1 MTKKEKTVKEKPSYS
16 IKPGKMIKILLG
28 SVKEFKR
35 DSILSPVLVSFEVL
49 LDVLIPYLMSYLIDE
64 GIKKSSMNNIL
75 LYGGLLV
82 CAAILALIFGALAGK
97 YAARASAG
105 FASNL
110 RKDMYYNIQTFSFAN
125 IDKFSTASLITR
137 MTKDVVSIQDTYQI
151 IIRTAVRS
159 PIMFIFATIM
169 AFTVNPQVSLIFL
182 ACLPVMFI
190 GLLLVMKVAHPL
202 FEKMFTQFDTLNNVV
217 EENLLGM
224 RVVKAYVRE
233 DHETQKFNKI
243 STAIYKLGA
252 KAEKIMACTN
262 PIMMACVYGCMLFIN
277 GYAAKIIVESGGT
290 AMTTGQ
296 LTSLI
301 SYVMQI
307 MMSLMMIS
315 MCIVFITI
323 SRAAGER
330 VSEVL
335 IEKATITNPENPVM
349 EIRDGS
355 IDFNDVSFRYS
366 QKAERNALENV
377 NLHIKSGET
386 VGIIGG
392 TGSSKT
398 TLVQLIPRLYD
409 TSEGSVMVG
418 GMNVQGYDIKTL
430 RDGVAMVLQKNELFS
445 GTIKEN
451 LRWGNEDATDE
462 QIIEACK
469 IAQADDFIQTF
480 PDGYD
485 SRIEQGGTNVSGGQ
499 KQRLCIAR
507 ALLKNPKILILDDS
521 TSAVDT
527 RTDAC
532 IRESF
537 KSYIPGTT
545 KIIIAQRVSSVQDA
559 DKIIVMDGGKID
571 GIGTHEELIENNEIY
586 REVYES
592 QVKGGEDND

>member
-1 MTKKEKTVKEKPSYS
+1 MAKKEKIVKEKPSYS
-16 IKPGKMIKILLG
+16 ISSGKMIKTLLG

-35 DSILSPVLVSFEVL
+35 DSILAPVLVSFEVL

-64 GIKKSSMNNIL
+64 GIKKSNMNNIL

-82 CAAILALIFGALAGK
+82 CGAIVALVFGALSGK

-159 PIMFIFATIM
+159 PIMFIFATVM
-169 AFTVNPQVSLIFL
+169 AFTVNAKVSLIFL
-182 ACLPVMFI
+182 ACLPIMII
-190 GLLLVMKVAHPL
+190 GLILVMKVAHPL

-224 RVVKAYVRE
+224 RVVKAYNRE
-233 DHETQKFNKI
+233 EHETQKFNKI
-243 STAIYKLGA
+243 STAIYNIGV

-262 PIMMACVYGCMLFIN
+262 PLMMICIYGSMLFIN
-277 GYAAKIIVESGGT
+277 GYSAKLIVESGGT

-315 MCIVFITI
+315 MCIVFITT

-330 VSEVL
+330 VCEVL
-335 IEKATITNPENPVM
+335 VEKATITNPKNPVM
-349 EIRDGS
+349 DIKDGS
-355 IDFNDVSFRYS
+355 IDFYNVNFRYS

-377 NLHIKSGET
+377 NVHIKSGET

-392 TGSSKT
+392 TGSSKS

-409 TSEGSVMVG
+409 TSEGSVSVG
-418 GMNVQGYDIKTL
+418 GINVQNYDIKVL

-451 LRWGNEDATDE
+451 LRWGNEEATDE
-462 QIIEACK
+462 QIVEACK
-469 IAQADDFIQTF
+469 IAQADDFIQSF

-532 IRESF
+532 IRDSF

-545 KIIIAQRVSSVQDA
+545 KIIIAQRISSVQDA
-559 DKIIVMDGGKID
+559 DKIIVMDGGRID
-571 GIGTHEELIENNEIY
+571 AIGTHDELIENNEIY
-586 REVYES
+586 REVYQS

>member
-1 MTKKEKTVKEKPSYS
+1 MAKKEKILKEKPSYS
-16 IKPGKMIKILLG
+16 IKPGKMIKTLLG
-28 SVKEFKR
+28 SVKEYKK
-35 DSILSPVLVSFEVL
+35 DSILAPVLVSFEVL

-64 GIKKSSMNNIL
+64 GIKKSSMSNIL

-97 YAARASAG
+97 HAASASAG

-125 IDKFSTASLITR
+125 IDKFSSASLITR
-137 MTKDVVSIQDTYQI
+137 MTKDVVSLQDTYQI

-159 PIMFIFATIM
+159 PIMLIFATAM
-169 AFTVNPQVSLIFL
+169 AFTVNAKVSLIFL
-182 ACLPVMFI
+182 ACLPIMFI

-202 FEKMFTQFDTLNNVV
+202 FEKMFTQFDVLNNVV

-233 DHETQKFNKI
+233 DHETKKFNKI

-262 PIMMACVYGCMLFIN
+262 PLMMICIYGSMLFIN
-277 GYAAKIIVESGGT
+277 GYSAKIIVESGAT

-307 MMSLMMIS
+307 MMSLMMVS

-335 IEKATITNPENPVM
+335 LEKATITNPENPVM
-349 EIRDGS
+349 EIPDGS
-355 IDFNDVSFRYS
+355 IDFENVNFRYS

-377 NLHIKSGET
+377 NLHIESGET

-392 TGSSKT
+392 TGSAKT

-409 TSEGSVMVG
+409 TTEGSVSVG
-418 GMNVQGYDIKTL
+418 GLDVQNYDIKTL
-430 RDGVAMVLQKNELFS
+430 RDSVAMVLQKNELFS

-451 LRWGNEDATDE
+451 LRWGNEEATDE

-469 IAQADDFIQTF
+469 IAQADDFIQSF

-532 IRESF
+532 IRDSF

-545 KIIIAQRVSSVQDA
+545 KIIIAQRISSVQDA
-559 DKIIVMDGGKID
+559 DKIIVMDGGKVD
-571 GIGTHEELIENNEIY
+571 AVGTHDELIETNEIY
-586 REVYES
+586 REVYQS
-592 QVKGGEDND
+592 QIKGGEDND